1 MYWVD
6 FYQPLCKT
14 FLLYLVHHDNISKQ
28 KNASTLSTILCV
40 FSFLA
45 HDTLSTSS
53 VVKSVDTD
61 PTRQNSLHANQ
72 TLLHAKTKQ
81 ITKLSPLVQTSAPRL
96 KTQKTIPLPKFF
108 FIKIENLILNIREND
123 TSAFN
128 FGTNIRSESA
138 HKLSWEGRALLFSLL
153 GYRLIER

>member
-53 VVKSVDTD
+53 IVKSVDTD

-96 KTQKTIPLPKFF
+96 KTQKTIPLPIFF
-108 FIKIENLILNIREND
+108 YKDWE
-123 TSAFN
+123 FN
-128 FGTNIRSESA
+128 PQYKRKWHICVQFW
-138 HKLSWEGRALLFSLL
+138 HK
-153 GYRLIER
+153 Y